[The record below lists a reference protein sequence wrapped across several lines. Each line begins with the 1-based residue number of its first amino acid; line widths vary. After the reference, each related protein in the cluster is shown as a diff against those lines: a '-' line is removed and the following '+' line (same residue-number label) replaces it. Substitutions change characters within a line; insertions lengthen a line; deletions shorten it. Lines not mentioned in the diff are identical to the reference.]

1 MGTPV
6 SFSPSLTDSGG
17 NSLNTGNY
25 NIRTGYYIKIGPMVF
40 YEATISVQTAI
51 TSLDTLNT
59 LRFSL
64 PFTSLNQANFTQAFT
79 VGRMTGL
86 GVILVQFG
94 AVIDPNESF
103 MTFLYR
109 SNQSAN
115 DTVMLCDAI
124 APGTVITVGGS
135 YIANA

>member
-1 MGTPV
+1 M
-6 SFSPSLTDSGG
+6 
-17 NSLNTGNY
+17 
-25 NIRTGYYIKIGPMVF
+25 
-40 YEATISVQTAI
+40 
-51 TSLDTLNT
+51 NT